1 MKKLVIQTQYQE
13 NYAAHNE
20 DYVHGVDAPHWKFK
34 GGSTYVLPNC
44 GDADVDAVVD
54 AVEEHI
60 TWSNEASKEYIT
72 SAYVADWSDKVCES
86 WETVT
91 EFSLLGDEPTFMK
104 VTDNRQDGYMR
115 SEILEKIETWV
126 GCLESD
132 SGRKDYKVEFLM
144 EDGDF
149 AVGMDELK
157 SWFETKEAA

>member
-54 AVEEHI
+54 AVEEYI

-72 SAYVADWSDKVCES
+72 SAYVADWSDKVCED

-91 EFSLLGDEPTFMK
+91 EFTLLSDEPTFMK

-126 GCLESD
+126 GCLETE

-149 AVGMDELK
+149 AVGMAELK